1 MIIEKKM
8 LVQIKGIRDGL
19 LITLGGGEW
28 PALSEA
34 LFQHVAEREA
44 FFRGARVALDVGDQ
58 ILKAAEMG
66 SLREKLSEKGIT
78 LWAVLGNSPKTEET
92 ARLLGLA
99 TRIFSPRPERE
110 LRTLNTSLDESLNAI
125 LVQRTL
131 RSGYK
136 VQSPGHAIVIGDVN
150 PGAEIVAVGNVI
162 VWGRLRGVVHAG
174 AEGDDHATVAAL
186 EMQPTQLRIAAVVAI
201 PPKQKGKFVPEVA
214 HIHHGQIIVEPWD
227 MKREEGR

>member
-1 MIIEKKM
+1 MITEKKV

-19 LITLGGGEW
+19 LITLGNGEW
-28 PALSEA
+28 PTLLDA
-34 LFQHVAEREA
+34 LFQHIAEREA

-78 LWAVLGNSPKTEET
+78 LWAVLSNSPKTEET
-92 ARLLGLA
+92 ARLLGVA

-131 RSGYK
+131 RSGFK
-136 VQSPGHAIVIGDVN
+136 VQSPGHAIVMGDVN
-150 PGAEIVAVGNVI
+150 PGSEIIAVGNVI
-162 VWGRLRGVVHAG
+162 VWGRLKGVVHAG
-174 AEGDDHATVAAL
+174 AEGDDQATVAAL
-186 EMQPTQLRIAAVVAI
+186 EMIPTQLRIANLVAI
-201 PPKQKGKFVPEVA
+201 PPQQKGKIVPEVA
-214 HIHHGQIIVEPWD
+214 RVHHGQIIVEPWD
-227 MKREEGR
+227 MKKEGGR